1 MNFFTVK
8 WEDGAVVL
16 LDQTRLPDREEY
28 LSCRTPDEVI
38 AAIQRLSV
46 RGAPAI
52 GVAGAYAVALA
63 AHVLPET
70 QPEAFRAKLLPE
82 LDRIARAR
90 PTAVNLGWGVERM
103 RRTLEGVRGRPVPE
117 QRAELLEEARRI
129 DREDVEACAAL
140 GRFGAEL
147 LPRQGT
153 VLTHCNAGAL
163 ATAGKGTALAV
174 IYAAR
179 EAGKDIR
186 VLSDETRPLLQGA
199 RLTAWECQRM
209 GVPVTILCDN
219 AAGWILSRGEVDC
232 IVVGADRIA
241 ANGDVANKIGTYPL
255 AVMAREHG
263 VPFYVAAPTS
273 TLDLSLASGKEIP
286 IEERAP
292 EEVTEPRGMRL
303 APPGVGALNPAFDVT
318 PAGLVAAIVTERG
331 IARAPFGE
339 SLAALMAGSAP
350 GGASPAAVRKGSR
363 P

>member
-1 MNFFTVK
+1 VTFCTVK
-8 WEDGAVVL
+8 WDDGAVVL
-16 LDQTRLPDREEY
+16 LDQTRLPEREEY
-28 LSCRTPDEVI
+28 LVCRTPDEVI

-52 GVAGAYAVALA
+52 GVAGAYAAALA
-63 AHVLPET
+63 AHVLPDAA
-70 QPEAFRAKLLPE
+70 PDAFRANLLPE
-82 LDRIARAR
+82 LERIARAR
-90 PTAVNLGWGVERM
+90 PTAVNLAWGIARM
-103 RRTLEGVRGRPVPE
+103 RQTLDRVRGRPAAE
-117 QRAELLEEARRI
+117 QRAALLEEARRI
-129 DREDVEACAAL
+129 EREDVEACAAL

-147 LPRQGT
+147 LPQQGT

-186 VLSDETRPLLQGA
+186 VLSDETRPLLQGS

-219 AAGWILSRGEVDC
+219 AAGWVLSRGGVDC

-273 TLDLSLASGKEIP
+273 TLDLSLASGREIP
-286 IEERAP
+286 IEERAT
-292 EEVTEPRGMRL
+292 EEVTEPRGMRV

-318 PAGLVAAIVTERG
+318 PNALVAAIITERG
-331 IARAPFGE
+331 IARQPFRE
-339 SLAALMAGSAP
+339 SLSALLAGIP
-350 GGASPAAVRKGSR
+350 GDRASPAAR
-363 P
+363 